1 MTKKLLTPEP
11 TEAELKALRPSVY
24 TASAAVTLIAV
35 MAFGVWQV
43 TAAVRS
49 GLEFP
54 PTFLDFREGR
64 MTGAIEKQIDQK
76 LPARPWLIA
85 VANSLRYKLTH
96 GGGDQVRLG
105 VNDWLY
111 LADEVRYYP
120 DADTNQ
126 AARIALLSQ
135 TSKALDKLGVKLV
148 VALVPDKAR
157 IYPQYLAEGHIPGFT
172 QNRYTQALQDLR
184 AQGVIT
190 ADLLAPFTRG
200 ASASAGA
207 SANAGIDAIYY
218 RTDTHWN
225 TQGAQ
230 FAAQALAATVATAGL
245 SASLA
250 DDATTFA
257 TQSSGAAAERPGDL
271 IRLMGLSDVP
281 NFWRPHPDS
290 EVPVTTKQTSV
301 DKAGGGLLGDAEVIP
316 VTLVGTSYSL
326 RGNFHGYLQQA
337 LSVKVLNTAKDG
349 GGFLQA
355 ATDYFK
361 DDAFKTSKPKVLVWE
376 LPERFLP
383 APLDKEG
390 EWLKSVGLTP

>member
-1 MTKKLLTPEP
+1 MSQKSLNSEP
-11 TEAELKALRPSVY
+11 IEAELKALRPSVY
-24 TASAAVTLIAV
+24 TASATATLIAV
-35 MAFGVWQV
+35 MVFGAWQV
-43 TAAVRS
+43 SAAVRS

-54 PTFLDFREGR
+54 PTVLDFREGR
-64 MTGAIEKQIDQK
+64 MTGAIEKQIDHK

-105 VNDWLY
+105 VDDWLY
-111 LADEVRYYP
+111 LTDEVRYYP
-120 DADTNQ
+120 DAAANQ

-135 TSKALDKLGVKLV
+135 TSQALDKLGVKLV

-157 IYPQYLAEGHIPGFT
+157 IYPQYLAEGHIPSFT
-172 QNRYTQALQDLR
+172 QNRYAQALQALR

-190 ADLLAPFTRG
+190 TDLLAPFAQG
-200 ASASAGA
+200 ASSNK
-207 SANAGIDAIYY
+207 SPEPIYY

-225 TQGAQ
+225 AQGAQ
-230 FAAQALAATVATAGL
+230 LAAQAVAATVAAAGL
-245 SASLA
+245 SARLA
-250 DDATTFA
+250 EEATTFA
-257 TQSSGAAAERPGDL
+257 TQVSGPAAERPGDL
-271 IRLMGLSDVP
+271 IRLMGLSDIP
-281 NFWRPHPDS
+281 NFGRPLPDN
-290 EVPVTTKQTSV
+290 EAPVATQQTSA
-301 DKAGGGLLGDAEVIP
+301 DKAGGGLLGDTEAIP
-316 VTLVGTSYSL
+316 VTLTGTSYSL

-337 LSVKVLNTAKDG
+337 LSAKVLNTAKDG

-361 DDAFKTSKPKVLVWE
+361 DDAFKTSKPKVVVWE

-390 EWLKSVGLTP
+390 AWLKSVGLMP